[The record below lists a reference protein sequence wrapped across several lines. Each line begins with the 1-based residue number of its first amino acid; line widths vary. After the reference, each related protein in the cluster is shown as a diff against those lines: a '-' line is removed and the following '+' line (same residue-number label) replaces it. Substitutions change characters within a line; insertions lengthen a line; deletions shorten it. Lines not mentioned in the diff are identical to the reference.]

1 MNLKE
6 EEAVHE
12 PKQRDLLLCLILSS
26 SRSKGAPCPP
36 LTDRRSV
43 GISYLYC
50 RQARLPPL
58 LPPSHTTEPHHRA
71 TPPRAEAVSYVGKS
85 FISLKWET
93 LCWPWRRY
101 CTSSSL
107 FVALIWV
114 TEATE
119 TVLLVLWVTTK
130 GAKRLKNIRVKISEQ
145 IASINRYV
153 PWSRRMTSSGGYLHD
168 SENPHVSLLVA
179 LNPVQ
184 GSARPHHPCHNISA
198 PAAGLHYMLQRTL
211 LTLSGTILK

>member
-1 MNLKE
+1 M
-6 EEAVHE
+6 
-12 PKQRDLLLCLILSS
+12 LSS
-26 SRSKGAPCPP
+26 SRTKGAPCPP

-50 RQARLPPL
+50 GQAKLPPL
-58 LPPSHTTEPHHRA
+58 LPPSDTTEPHHRA
-71 TPPRAEAVSYVGKS
+71 TPPSYT
-85 FISLKWET
+85 T

-114 TEATE
+114 TEGTE
-119 TVLLVLWVTTK
+119 TVLSVLWVTTK
-130 GAKRLKNIRVKISEQ
+130 GAKRFKNIRVKISEQ

-168 SENPHVSLLVA
+168 TDVSLLVA
-179 LNPVQ
+179 LDPVQ
-184 GSARPHHPCHNISA
+184 GSASPLSQHLRPGSRLA
-198 PAAGLHYMLQRTL
+198 LYQF
-211 LTLSGTILK
+211 